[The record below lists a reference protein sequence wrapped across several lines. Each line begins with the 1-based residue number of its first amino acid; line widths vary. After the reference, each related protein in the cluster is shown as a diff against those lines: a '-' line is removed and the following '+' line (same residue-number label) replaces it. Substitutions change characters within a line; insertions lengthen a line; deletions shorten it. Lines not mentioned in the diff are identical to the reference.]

1 MPSGT
6 PITSTP
12 AARAEGQLQRGGEKG
27 FQIFRN
33 GATGANGGAQIAV
46 RQRLYIAAK
55 LNIERL
61 IQPQLLADALHD
73 FIAGAVT
80 SRRAGSPRSGVK

>member
-1 MPSGT
+1 M
-6 PITSTP
+6 
-12 AARAEGQLQRGGEKG
+12 
-27 FQIFRN
+27 
-33 GATGANGGAQIAV
+33 

-61 IQPQLLADALHD
+61 IQPQLLADALHN

-80 SRRAGSPRSGVK
+80 GQQAGRIAGDQV

>member
-1 MPSGT
+1 
-6 PITSTP
+6 
-12 AARAEGQLQRGGEKG
+12 
-27 FQIFRN
+27 
-33 GATGANGGAQIAV
+33 V

-80 SRRAGSPRSGVK
+80 GQQAGRIAGDQV